1 VTEILDP
8 QICKECDYERN
19 APNGIC
25 VIKKASDGHDIRCV
39 GRWAKDKYFYIGR
52 YLDLFST
59 AMKNIW
65 NLYYIDLFAGCGKCR
80 VRDSG
85 EEIDGSALM
94 SLNIRFPF
102 TKYLFVDSNPEA
114 LDSLEERIK
123 SSGFLDRV
131 KLLRG
136 DCNEKVEEIIKEIP
150 QKGSLCLAFIDPTG
164 LQIKFATIKQLTE
177 ERRIDLII
185 TFPEGMAIKR
195 NLETFLKQGHS
206 LLDDFMGDTSW
217 REQYRKELVALKP
230 FERNKRFVELYREKL
245 KSIGYLEIKSANEVL
260 IRSSAKKLP
269 LYYLLFASKHQLG
282 HQFWSKIGEIEP
294 SGQQRFKFNNPT
306 ASTNLAPRI
315 AISRPKIHYK
325 EYQQLDGKK
334 KILIERV
341 NDGSIIQRFDKT
353 PLPKKLSDVV
363 CPHFIE
369 LKWAYGCPFD
379 CSWCYLKG
387 TFRFRP
393 DVFKKPVMKD
403 YEKIEAHT
411 RAFLEEVKT
420 PEILNTGEIADSL
433 MFEFGEQPFS
443 KFIIPFFSSQKL
455 HKVLFLTKS
464 SNIKNLLEIEPHNK
478 AIISFS
484 LNAIPVAEKWEKAPS
499 VLERIEAAKKV
510 YQAGYEV
517 RIRIDPMVP
526 IESWQEDY
534 SHLVDMIFENLMP
547 ERITLGSL
555 RGLQSTINGCTDR
568 SWVRYLK
575 ESSNWGR
582 KIDSQTR
589 YDMYSTMIKQLEE
602 RYNFTKIALCKE
614 TVQMWNSLKMDYR
627 KIRCNC
633 LW

>member
-1 VTEILDP
+1 MTKILDP

-25 VIKKASDGHDIRCV
+25 LIKKASDGHNIRCV

-114 LDSLEERIK
+114 LDSLEKRIK
-123 SSGFLDRV
+123 SSGSLDRV
-131 KLLRG
+131 KLLHG
-136 DCNEKVEEIIKEIP
+136 DCNERVEEIIKEIP

-195 NLETFLKQGHS
+195 NLEIFLNQGHS

-217 REQYRKELVALKP
+217 REQYRKELVALHS
-230 FERNKRFVELYREKL
+230 FDRKRKFVELYREKL
-245 KSIGYLEIKSANEVL
+245 ESIGYLEIKSANEVL
-260 IRSSAKKLP
+260 IRSSARKLP

-282 HQFWSKIGEIEP
+282 HKFWSKIGEIEP
-294 SGQQRFKFNNPT
+294 SGQQRFKFNNPNT
-306 ASTNLAPRI
+306 STNLATGI
-315 AISRPKIHYK
+315 AISRPNVHYK
-325 EYQQLDGKK
+325 EYQQLTSEKE
-334 KILIERV
+334 ILVEKV
-341 NDGSIIQRFDKT
+341 NDGAIIQRFDKT
-353 PLPKKLSDVV
+353 PLPQKSTDVI
-363 CPHFIE
+363 CPHFLE

-379 CSWCYLKG
+379 CAWCYLKG

-393 DVFKKPVMKD
+393 EKTKPVIKD
-403 YEKIEAHT
+403 YGKIESHT

-433 MFEFGEQPFS
+433 MFESGEQPFS

-464 SNIKNLLEIEPHNK
+464 SNINNLLEIDSHNQ

-499 VLERIEAAKKV
+499 ALERIEAAKKI

-526 IESWQEDY
+526 IDGWQEYY
-534 SHLVDMIFENLMP
+534 SQLVDIIFENFIP

-589 YDMYSTMIKQLEE
+589 YDMYSTMIRQLKE
-602 RYNFTKIALCKE
+602 RYKFTKIALCKE
-614 TVQMWNSLKMDYR
+614 TMQMWNSLKMDYR

>member
-1 VTEILDP
+1 MTEILDP
-8 QICKECDYERN
+8 QICKQCDYERN

-25 VIKKASDGHDIRCV
+25 LVKKASDGHNIRCV

-59 AMKNIW
+59 AMKNRW

-114 LDSLEERIK
+114 LDSLEKRTK
-123 SSGFLDRV
+123 SSDFLDRV
-131 KLLRG
+131 KLLHG

-150 QKGSLCLAFIDPTG
+150 QQGSLSLAFIDPTG

-195 NLETFLKQGHS
+195 NLEIFLKQGHS
-206 LLDDFMGDTSW
+206 ILDDFMGDARW
-217 REQYRKELVALKP
+217 REQYRKELVALQS
-230 FERNKRFVELYREKL
+230 FDRKRKFVEIYRQKL
-245 KSIGYLEIKSANEVL
+245 ESIGYLEIKSVHEVL
-260 IRSSAKKLP
+260 IKSSARKLP

-282 HQFWSKIGEIEP
+282 HKFWSKIGEIEP
-294 SGQQRFKFNNPT
+294 SGQQRFKFNNPNT
-306 ASTNLAPRI
+306 STNSALGI
-315 AISRPKIHYK
+315 VTSRLNVHYK
-325 EYQQLDGKK
+325 EYQQLDGEK
-334 KILIERV
+334 KISVERV

-353 PLPKKLSDVV
+353 PVPKKLSDVV
-363 CPHFIE
+363 CPHFLE

-379 CSWCYLKG
+379 CAWCYLKG

-393 DVFKKPVMKD
+393 ERTKPVIKS
-403 YEKIEAHT
+403 YEKIESHT
-411 RAFLEEVKT
+411 RTFLDEVTT

-433 MFEFGEQPFS
+433 MFESGEQPFS
-443 KFIIPFFSSQKL
+443 KFIISFFSSQKL

-464 SNIKNLLEIEPHNK
+464 SNIKNLLEIAPHNQ

-499 VLERIEAAKKV
+499 ALERIEAAKKV

-526 IESWQEDY
+526 IDGWQEHY
-534 SHLVDMIFENLMP
+534 LRLVDMVFENLMP

-589 YDMYSTMIKQLEE
+589 YDMYSTMMRQFEG

-627 KIRCNC
+627 KIQCNC